1 VIARRLAVLA
11 FIALTGIVVAQDESK
26 TVAFG
31 DAPAGWKALPARS
44 GMMVPKLEFELP
56 AAEGDADPGKV
67 TVHYFGSDGAGGWKA
82 NLERWASQ
90 FKNEDGS
97 AVDPEKVKIE
107 EADAN
112 GLKVKIAYLEG
123 TWTPPSFGPM
133 AKKNPPKPGSRML
146 AAVVEG
152 PDGPWFVRL
161 VGAKKTVEKHEA
173 DYLKWLKSAKAAEK
187 K

>member
-11 FIALTGIVVAQDESK
+11 FIALAGIAVAQDESK

-31 DAPAGWKALPARS
+31 EAPAGWKALPARS
-44 GMMVPKLEFELP
+44 GMMAPKLELEVP
-56 AAEGDADPGKV
+56 AAEGDADAGKV

-82 NLERWASQ
+82 NLARWASQ

-97 AVDPEKVKIE
+97 AVDPEKVKTE
-107 EADAN
+107 DADAN
-112 GLKVKIAYLEG
+112 GLKVKIAWLEG
-123 TWTPPSFGPM
+123 TWTPPRFTAM
-133 AKKNPPKPGSRML
+133 TVTPPKPGSKMV

-161 VGAKKTVEKHEA
+161 VGPKKTVEKHEA

>member
-11 FIALTGIVVAQDESK
+11 SLVLAAGAALAQDESK

-31 DAPAGWKALPARS
+31 DAPAGWKVVPARGE
-44 GMMVPKLEFELP
+44 GMAPKLEFELP
-56 AAEGDADPGKV
+56 AAEGAADPARV
-67 TVHYFGSDGAGGWKA
+67 TVHYFGSGGAGGWKA
-82 NLERWASQ
+82 NVARWASQ

-97 AVDPEKVKIE
+97 EVDPEKVKTE
-107 EADAN
+107 DADAN
-112 GLKVKIAYLEG
+112 GLKVKIVWLEG
-123 TWTPPSFGPM
+123 TWTPGRLVAMSPS
-133 AKKNPPKPGSRML
+133 PPKPGSKMV

-161 VGAKKTVEKHEA
+161 VGPKKTVEKHEA